1 MTTASDFSNPGFTHE
16 LLLHDSLDEML
27 AFVLPF
33 VRDGVAA
40 QEPTLIMVRP
50 GAAATVLPMV
60 RPSPYVNVLPALGW
74 SGRPAEGL
82 RAADRLLAGYGPE
95 VPRVRMFNEEP
106 IVPEGHWHEWRR
118 NEAAVNAVLGRSR
131 AWLVCSYDCRA
142 LDNDRVADLRAIHQF
157 VGQGDQHRNSDK
169 YQDPRGFVAGNFN
182 APPDPVEATTP
193 AAELVNPSPR
203 TARAAVL
210 GFAHHGGLPALETE
224 NLVLAVSEAV
234 GNARQHG
241 RPPVVMRLWVQ
252 PERITVTITDT
263 GPGPT
268 DPFVGLLPPDHRHG
282 SGLGLWLSHQLV
294 DVVHRRHSD
303 GYTACLSTS
312 YP

>member
-1 MTTASDFSNPGFTHE
+1 MSPVSNPGFTHE
-16 LLLHDSLDEML
+16 LLLHDSLEEML

-40 QEPTLIMVRP
+40 QEPTLLMVRP
-50 GAAATVLPMV
+50 GTAATVLPMV
-60 RPSPYVNVLPALGW
+60 RPSAYVNVLPALGW

-82 RAADRLLAGYGPE
+82 RAADELLAGYGPE

-118 NEAAVNAVLGRSR
+118 SEAAVNAVLGRSR

-142 LDNDRVADLRAIHQF
+142 LDNDRVSDLRAIHQF

-193 AAELVNPSPR
+193 AAELVNPSPS

-263 GPGPT
+263 GLGPT
-268 DPFVGLLPPDHRHG
+268 DPFVGLLPPDHQHG

-294 DVVHRRHSD
+294 DIAHRRHSD